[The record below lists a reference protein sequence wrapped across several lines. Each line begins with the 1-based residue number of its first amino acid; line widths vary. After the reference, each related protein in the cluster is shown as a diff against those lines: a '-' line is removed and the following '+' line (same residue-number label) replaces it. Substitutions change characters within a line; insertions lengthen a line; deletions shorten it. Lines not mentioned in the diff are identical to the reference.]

1 MKLLFLMRHAKSSW
15 KNSNEL
21 YDWERPL
28 NKRGHRDAPFMADKL
43 LGFEQLPQLL
53 VSSSAIRA
61 RSTAAYVADALLYR
75 QNRIKIDPAIYE
87 ASAEELLSITQRLD
101 NSFERIMLF
110 GHNMTYTTF
119 VNWFARPAIDNFP
132 TAGIAVISFDTDHWQ
147 NISLSNG
154 KLIYF
159 DIPKNYFPKT
169 KLL

>member
-15 KNSNEL
+15 KKATEL

-28 NKRGHRDAPFMADKL
+28 NKRGHRDAPFMANKL
-43 LGFEQLPQLL
+43 LSLEQLPQLL
-53 VSSSAIRA
+53 ISSPATRA

-87 ASAEELLSITQRLD
+87 ASAEDLLAITQRLD

-119 VNWFARPAIDNFP
+119 LNWFAESPIANFP
-132 TAGIAVISFDTDHWQ
+132 TAGIAIISFDTDTWQ
-147 NISLSNG
+147 SISPSNG

-159 DIPKNYFPKT
+159 DIPKNYFPKVG
-169 KLL
+169 KL